1 MLGYE
6 VIKPINNSAVLVK
19 VGAKEAI
26 LLGNG
31 IGYQKKEGD
40 IIEQQD
46 NIDKVYQLV
55 NSEEGTMMFIA
66 TVIEIMDAS
75 VSNGFSFSAMKSLT
89 DHIAAM
95 YVRILNQERIV
106 NPFHFE
112 TKSLY
117 ARDYE
122 IGMQVAKKIADITGI
137 QLPDHEIDFLTLYIR
152 YGNSAEEKKTT
163 DLIHSI
169 IYQVTCLLSEKYQ
182 INLDKSSIDYSRFVV
197 HLRFVIERVLRNEKN
212 TDLNLKG
219 IFDERFSKF
228 KAICDDI
235 VLILEQELQTTI
247 TEDERMYLYL
257 HLSRLRTLEQTSIL

>member
-1 MLGYE
+1 MKVYE
-6 VIKPINNSAVLVK
+6 IIKPINNSAVLVK
-19 VGAKEAI
+19 AGQKEAI

-31 IGYQKKEGD
+31 IGYQKKAGELIAHLD
-40 IIEQQD
+40 AIE
-46 NIDKVYQLV
+46 KVYQLID
-55 NSEEGTMMFIA
+55 SQEGTMNFIA
-66 TVIEIMDAS
+66 SVIEIMDAS

-95 YVRILNQERIV
+95 YVRILNQEHIE

-117 ARDYE
+117 AKDYE
-122 IGMQVAKKIADITGI
+122 IGMQVAAKIERATGVTV
-137 QLPDHEIDFLTLYIR
+137 PDHEIDFLTLYIR
-152 YGNSAEEKKTT
+152 YGNSTEEKKTT

-212 TDLNLKG
+212 LDLNLKG
-219 IFDERFSKF
+219 IFDERFAKF
-228 KAICDDI
+228 KTICDDI
-235 VLILEQELQTTI
+235 VMILEQELHTTI